1 MEEGRRGGCN
11 GVAGRRGFPAAGWGE
26 GGVAFPARGWVSTG
40 KSPLPPLWN
49 AVVFARIIAWAP
61 TSSHSSPRRWAQQLS
76 WERCS
81 APRLTQ
87 LGSTDWHVRWL
98 QSSKWVPA
106 GKKGKV
112 SSRGRKVRGVGGFS
126 GVTGVLP
133 MWTTIVGGKKK
144 FNRTVPSELVYWS
157 DSSIGPPV

>member
-1 MEEGRRGGCN
+1 MRYIYGRREKRGLQWGRREKGDFQQRGEGRGGWLFRRGGW
-11 GVAGRRGFPAAGWGE
+11 VPA
-26 GGVAFPARGWVSTG
+26 G

-49 AVVFARIIAWAP
+49 AVVSARIIAWAP

-112 SSRGRKVRGVGGFS
+112 FQRGGSSRGRKVRGVGGFS
-126 GVTGVLP
+126 GVAGVLP
-133 MWTTIVGGKKK
+133 TGTTIVGGKKK
-144 FNRTVPSELVYWS
+144 VQPDGSL
-157 DSSIGPPV
+157 PV